1 MNRRSVIYAGSE
13 IVEESF
19 VDVSW
24 EELRDERNT
33 ALDQSDW
40 RFMSDQSPSDE
51 WIAYRVMLRDL
62 PQVHFDES
70 DGETQG
76 ANTAAD
82 AWNDYDKPE
91 GA

>member
-1 MNRRSVIYAGSE
+1 MNRRSVVYDGSE
-13 IVEESF
+13 IVDESF

-51 WIAYRVMLRDL
+51 WVSYRVFLRDL
-62 PQVHFDES
+62 PGDFPGDL
-70 DGETQG
+70 
-76 ANTAAD
+76 ANDACD
-82 AWNDYDKPE
+82 AWNEYDKPE

>member
-1 MNRRSVIYAGSE
+1 MNRRTLHYDGATLIDTTYRD
-13 IVEESF
+13 
-19 VDVSW
+19 VDWKSLRVARDR
-24 EELRDERNT
+24 ELENC
-33 ALDQSDW
+33 DW

>member
-1 MNRRSVIYAGSE
+1 MNRRSVIYAGAE

-24 EELRDERNT
+24 EELRDRRNRT
-33 ALDQSDW
+33 LEQSDW

-51 WIAYRVMLRDL
+51 WIAYRVFLRDL
-62 PQVHFDES
+62 PQDNPG
-70 DGETQG
+70 DL
-76 ANTAAD
+76 ANDACD

>member
-1 MNRRSVIYAGSE
+1 MNMLNRTSIIYHGTD
-13 IVEESF
+13 IIEEQSI
-19 VDVSW
+19 DVAW
-24 EELRDERNT
+24 AELRAARNT

-51 WIAYRVMLRDL
+51 WVSYRVFLRDL
-62 PQVHFDES
+62 PGDFPGDL
-70 DGETQG
+70 
-76 ANTAAD
+76 ANDACD

>member
-1 MNRRSVIYAGSE
+1 MNRRTLHYDGTTLIDTTYRD
-13 IVEESF
+13 
-19 VDVSW
+19 VDWKSLRVSRDR
-24 EELRDERNT
+24 ELENC
-33 ALDQSDW
+33 DW

-62 PQVHFDES
+62 PQDNP
-70 DGETQG
+70 GEL
-76 ANTAAD
+76 ANDACD